1 MLRWA
6 QDAWWGARV
15 QRHVRLLSLTVLALT
30 VRPGAPGSA
39 RLEEVTAAESPD
51 PELVLVEAIA
61 LGICGTDV
69 EIIAGEY
76 GTAPPGRDRLILGH
90 ESLGRVV
97 KAPAASGLSP
107 GDLVVG
113 IVRHPDPVPCA
124 NCAAGEWDMC
134 TNGRY
139 TEHGIKELDGF
150 GAQQWVIEPEF
161 AVRADATL
169 GIAAVLL
176 EPASIVAKAW
186 EHVDRIGARAL
197 WAPRTVLVTGAG
209 PVGLLAALLGA
220 QRGLEVHLFDRA
232 TRGIK
237 PALAKDLG
245 AYWHSGAL
253 DAIGVAPDIVIE
265 CTGASALVFD
275 VVGRT
280 ARNGIVCLTGV
291 SSGGR
296 HVRVDVGM
304 LNRTMVLENDVV
316 FGTVNANRRHYES
329 AARALAAADRKW
341 LERLVTR
348 RVPLDRWREA
358 LVKGPDD
365 VKVVLDF
372 AP

>member
-1 MLRWA
+1 M
-6 QDAWWGARV
+6 
-15 QRHVRLLSLTVLALT
+15 T
-30 VRPGAPGSA
+30 VRPGTAGSA
-39 RLEEVTAAESPD
+39 RLDELSAPD
-51 PELVLVEAIA
+51 AGGSNMVLVETLA

-69 EIIAGEY
+69 EIVNGEY

-97 KAPAASGLSP
+97 HAPTGSALDP

-113 IVRHPDPVPCA
+113 IVRRPDLVPCA

-150 GAQQWVIEPEF
+150 GAERWVIEPEF
-161 AVRADATL
+161 AVRVDATL

-176 EPASIVAKAW
+176 EPASVLAKAW
-186 EHVDRIGARAL
+186 EHVERIGARAR
-197 WAPRTVLVTGAG
+197 WQPRSVLVTGAG
-209 PVGLLAALLGA
+209 PIGLLAALFGI

-232 TRGIK
+232 TTGIK
-237 PALAKDLG
+237 PDLAHQLG
-245 AYWHSGAL
+245 AHWHSGEGAL
-253 DAIGVAPDIVIE
+253 DGIGIAPDIVIE
-265 CTGASALVFD
+265 CTGASAVVFD

-280 ARNGIVCLTGV
+280 ARNGIVCLTGL

-296 HVRVDVGM
+296 RLTVDIGM

-329 AARALAAADRKW
+329 AARVLAAADRQW

-348 RVPLDRWREA
+348 RVPLEKWREA
-358 LVKGPDD
+358 LVKGQDD

-372 AP
+372 AH